1 MTLIASRKWL
11 LIVDNWWLLLVSR
24 GCEGAFIA
32 KSCCS
37 IGPLSDRYRA
47 IVDPFSLRYREN
59 CNRLQRY
66 NFFWNSTICKL
77 MDGYFAAGFPPLL
90 PFPLNFVLPHIF
102 PFVRFPFFT
111 FSPSGV
117 YLRPFVTLFTSLC
130 SVTLFTPFCLSHFV
144 YCACIWCRHRLCRP

>member
-1 MTLIASRKWL
+1 MTLITSRKWL
-11 LIVDNWWLLLVSR
+11 LIVDNWWLLLASR

-37 IGPLSDRYRA
+37 IEPLPDHCRA
-47 IVDPFSLRYREN
+47 IADPFSLRYREN
-59 CNRLQRY
+59 CNRLPRY

-90 PFPLNFVLPHIF
+90 HFPLNFVLPHIV
-102 PFVRFPFFT
+102 PFGRFPFFT

-117 YLRPFVTLFTSLC
+117 YLRPF
-130 SVTLFTPFCLSHFV
+130 VTLFTPFCLSHFV

>member
-11 LIVDNWWLLLVSR
+11 LIVDNWWLLLASR

-47 IVDPFSLRYREN
+47 IVDPFSLRYWEN

-66 NFFWNSTICKL
+66 NFFWNSTICRL
-77 MDGYFAAGFPPLL
+77 MDGCFAAGFPPLL

-102 PFVRFPFFT
+102 PFVRIFT
-111 FSPSGV
+111 PVCHFV
-117 YLRPFVTLFTSLC
+117 YI
-130 SVTLFTPFCLSHFV
+130 TLFTPFCLSHFV
-144 YCACIWCRHRLCRP
+144 YCACIWCRYCLCRPYQRSLRSDTIRTAAL